1 MFYLFSLLFI
11 HQHILPSSDHFQ
23 RDQMGLNPTGCE
35 VTNTVCHGEVMIPGY
50 VRVQTLVSL
59 LNTDGKR

>member
-1 MFYLFSLLFI
+1 MFTAYTLYLFS
-11 HQHILPSSDHFQ
+11 HILSSDHFQ
-23 RDQMGLNPTGCE
+23 RDQMGVNPTGCE
-35 VTNTVCHGEVMIPGY
+35 VTNTVCHREVMIPEH